1 MTKKRAYIFLLI
13 AVLLTGCAAPPVGV
27 MDAEAEFYADEK
39 IIVSLADVEFTL
51 VPEVNYYLL
60 MDEEL
65 DNERRVFSRRY
76 VKYDGF
82 QNAISE
88 IVRETDLPRTF
99 QRTVDAKEW
108 LRLTAPGEL
117 SLFPN
122 TYLNYRVMS
131 DWQQEEYDYSL
142 EEDSIIYLDHLKRL
156 GAVTRV
162 NEVLEIRHNGDD
174 LIEVIEAVES
184 AYLPSH
190 QNLSVHRELEVHSGS
205 FHYRT
210 SVVLHAEPVTRPST
224 TVTKTFIEL
233 TYFVDELGNPLE
245 LTFTAD
251 FDHLD
256 PRIALKLK
264 PVVNDMAAFAWAM
277 REALVDELG
286 LHGVNSNNPS
296 LDYANVTLHYDG
308 SEEATRYSER
318 IFVR

>member
-1 MTKKRAYIFLLI
+1 MNKKIAYIFLLI

-27 MDAEAEFYADEK
+27 MEAEAEFYTDEK

-60 MDEEL
+60 MDEDL
-65 DNERRVFSRRY
+65 DNERRVLSRRY

-82 QNAISE
+82 QHTISE

-99 QRTVDAKEW
+99 QRAVDAKEW
-108 LRLTAPGEL
+108 LRLMEPREL

-122 TYLNYRVMS
+122 TYLNHRVMAE
-131 DWQQEEYDYSL
+131 WQQEEYDYTL
-142 EEDSIIYLDHLKRL
+142 EEDSIIYLENLKRL

-162 NEVLEIRHNGDD
+162 NEVLEIRHNGDN
-174 LIEVIEAVES
+174 LSEVIEAVES
-184 AYLPSH
+184 EYLPNH
-190 QNLSVHRELEVHSGS
+190 QNLSVHRELEVLSGS
-205 FHYRT
+205 FRYLT
-210 SVVLHAEPVTRPST
+210 SVVLHAEPGTRPST
-224 TVTKTFIEL
+224 TVTETTIEL
-233 TYFVDELGNPLE
+233 AYFVDELGNPLE
-245 LTFTAD
+245 LTLTAG
-251 FDHLD
+251 FDNLD

-277 REALVDELG
+277 REALVNELG

-296 LDYANVTLHYDG
+296 LDYANVSLHYEG
-308 SEEATRYSER
+308 WEEATRYNER